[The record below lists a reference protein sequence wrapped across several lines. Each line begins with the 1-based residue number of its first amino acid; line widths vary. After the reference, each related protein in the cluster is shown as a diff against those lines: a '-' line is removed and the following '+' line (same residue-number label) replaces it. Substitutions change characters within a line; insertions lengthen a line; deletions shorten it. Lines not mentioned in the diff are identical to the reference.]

1 MKNLSRI
8 IAVLCLLAALSLS
21 ACAKAPAENSTETAV
36 TATQSPTET
45 PATIAPTT
53 APSTD
58 APAQNTAA
66 EHPTDSDP
74 SPISLSGTRWNLSM
88 VYADGEEQRPS
99 VRYGSVIRQTGAYIT
114 FDSDNTFNCV
124 LGLVGCTGTYSTSDS
139 GTTLHITTRYDGTS
153 ENGERP
159 RSSPSPSTTQSTSSF
174 PTEFNIHIHSSFIT
188 KNSAYKNGTLNRTC
202 RYLFAYSAIS

>member
-1 MKNLSRI
+1 MKYFLSVGEASGDI
-8 IAVLCLLAALSLS
+8 HAAELIKELRKVDSEAEVVYLGGDLMRE
-21 ACAKAPAENSTETAV
+21 AAGCA
-36 TATQSPTET
+36 QSPTET
-45 PATIAPTT
+45 PATIAPT
-53 APSTD
+53 STD

-74 SPISLSGTRWNLSM
+74 SPIALSGTRWNLSM

-153 ENGERP
+153 ENGEP
-159 RSSPSPSTTQSTSSF
+159 CDENTAVTIDPETQVLSF
-174 PTEFNIHIHSSFIT
+174 TFNNAKHEFIPD
-188 KNSAYKNGTLNRTC
+188 
-202 RYLFAYSAIS
+202 

>member
-8 IAVLCLLAALSLS
+8 IAVFCLLAALSLS
-21 ACAKAPAENSTETAV
+21 ACAKAPAETPTEAAV
-36 TATQSPTET
+36 TATQTPTQSPTET
-45 PATIAPTT
+45 PATIAPT
-53 APSTD
+53 STD

-74 SPISLSGTRWNLSM
+74 SPIALSGTRWNLSM

-153 ENGERP
+153 ENGHPCQENNAVPNDTEDRVL
-159 RSSPSPSTTQSTSSF
+159 SSY
-174 PTEFNIHIHSSFIT
+174 FINA
-188 KNSAYKNGTLNRTC
+188 KKEIIR
-202 RYLFAYSAIS
+202 I

>member
-21 ACAKAPAENSTETAV
+21 ACAKAPAETPTEAAV

-45 PATIAPTT
+45 PTTIAPT
-53 APSTD
+53 STD

-153 ENGERP
+153 NNGEP
-159 RSSPSPSTTQSTSSF
+159 CDENTVVTIDSETHVLSF
-174 PTEFNIHIHSSFIT
+174 TFNNAKHEFIPD
-188 KNSAYKNGTLNRTC
+188 
-202 RYLFAYSAIS
+202 

>member
-8 IAVLCLLAALSLS
+8 IAVFCLLAALSLS
-21 ACAKAPAENSTETAV
+21 ACAKAPAETPTEAAV
-36 TATQSPTET
+36 TATQTPTQSPTET
-45 PATIAPTT
+45 PATIAPT
-53 APSTD
+53 STD

-74 SPISLSGTRWNLSM
+74 SPIALSGTRWNLSM

-153 ENGERP
+153 ENGEP
-159 RSSPSPSTTQSTSSF
+159 CDENTAVTIDPETHVLSF
-174 PTEFNIHIHSSFIT
+174 TFNNAKHEFIPD
-188 KNSAYKNGTLNRTC
+188 
-202 RYLFAYSAIS
+202 

>member
-21 ACAKAPAENSTETAV
+21 ACAKAPAETPTEAAV
-36 TATQSPTET
+36 TATQSPTQSPTET

-74 SPISLSGTRWNLSM
+74 SPIALSGTRWNLSM

-153 ENGERP
+153 ENGESCERKRCCHHRP
-159 RSSPSPSTTQSTSSF
+159 RDPCPLLHLQQRKARV
-174 PTEFNIHIHSSFIT
+174 HSRLNLTYIFIRH
-188 KNSAYKNGTLNRTC
+188 S
-202 RYLFAYSAIS
+202 